1 MMSCSRKKKVR
12 LWSTFCLTWTLATH
26 WFGFAACLV
35 HTSHIWF
42 VTTYSTTKVCCKMA
56 PLKMSFCIVS
66 LTLSLLEWGSVQIN
80 DASTSLILFRPLV
93 LLMQNVSSS
102 LDSSAAV
109 TQCFGGC
116 KYLPHP
122 SQYSTVTCLWMPSV
136 MSTWVFRQFTHM
148 FAGLGWMLI
157 PHRQH
162 NTCPMVCWGHCR
174 GAGPG
179 PADGSV
185 PPPPAWLCSMMMPC
199 RAVPSLSLV

>member
-1 MMSCSRKKKVR
+1 MRQLIRDIIK
-12 LWSTFCLTWTLATH
+12 CLR
-26 WFGFAACLV
+26 F
-35 HTSHIWF
+35 
-42 VTTYSTTKVCCKMA
+42 YCKHNGVKSA
-56 PLKMSFCIVS
+56 H
-66 LTLSLLEWGSVQIN
+66 
-80 DASTSLILFRPLV
+80 
-93 LLMQNVSSS
+93 
-102 LDSSAAV
+102 AAV

-179 PADGSV
+179 ADGSV
-185 PPPPAWLCSMMMPC
+185 PPPPAWLCSMMMPW